1 MNPANGATP
10 GTSTAHKPK
19 PCSSKCSSICLASAS
34 LSSRFSTP
42 EKYSMTRASALSA
55 ANGCRSAGRHRRRI
69 SRSVR
74 SSRAISGLRRY
85 ASPPATRRRT
95 LPMSTGSMGS
105 QYYVR
110 PEKLSE
116 TLDAVDARHRCRK
129 ALDQPVIRRIDDQRL
144 AVPDGQRHFGG
155 CSLFAGQRNDRGTRE
170 HVDVIAGQ
178 VVRALRPA
186 ERQVRVDRELD
197 ELVRV
202 TSFRRPTIAFAGT
215 GNDPDRNPSSTRRPG
230 KRAAD
235 GRHHAAT
242 ATGEQVH
249 SEICERFPD
258 RARVLVVLKRA

>member
-1 MNPANGATP
+1 MNPANGTTS

-19 PCSSKCSSICLASAS
+19 PCSSKCSSIRLASAS
-34 LSSRFSTP
+34 LSSRFSTA

-55 ANGCRSAGRHRRRI
+55 ANGCRSAGRHRRRTR
-69 SRSVR
+69 RSV
-74 SSRAISGLRRY
+74 
-85 ASPPATRRRT
+85 
-95 LPMSTGSMGS
+95 PMSTGFIAS

-110 PEKLSE
+110 PEKLPE
-116 TLDAVDARHRCRK
+116 TLDAVDARHDVRK
-129 ALDQPVIRRIDDQRL
+129 VLDEPVIRRIDDVRFVV
-144 AVPDGQRHFGG
+144 ADRQRHF
-155 CSLFAGQRNDRGTRE
+155 SRRSRFARQRDDRGARE

-202 TSFRRPTIAFAGT
+202 TSFRRPTIAFAGAW
-215 GNDPDRNPSSTRRPG
+215 NDPDRHPYSTRRPG